1 MSTYL
6 SSQDWVITN
15 GSYTA
20 ISITDANADNVNIS
34 NNPLPGPYPSGYI
47 YFDHFDHDN
56 ILSKPDA
63 EVTLYFECETTTFPS
78 YTPTTAPTTPSPTGY
93 PVTGIPT
100 HSPTADCSSLCIES
114 LNEDECGS
122 DDEGVDIGL
131 LFIGCYTK
139 SDEDMN
145 GKGAWDGIGDV
156 EGYMLFYSDFQGHWT
171 IFGDDGYSA
180 LSHNG
185 TNKEPPGLTAATG
198 WSVFD
203 NDNYFD
209 IGCTIRFQ
217 YFCYSSSAP
226 TLEPTLSPATPSP
239 TTSEPT
245 SFPSESP
252 SSDPTNAPSA
262 APSESPS
269 MAPTAAPIREC
280 NGLRLN
286 GTDSMDGMYRK
297 ESDQIAGRDV
307 WKSTAMHSDTLLFW
321 SNSFYHKSW
330 VIHSE
335 ILGKYWLSINTPNE
349 QPLLSSEWE
358 LISDKVFIV
367 METRTLQFECFA
379 TLPPTFEPT
388 PAPSTAPTLTPSVAP
403 TDTPSRSP
411 SSAPTPAPSMAPT
424 ASPTTPD
431 PTVNPTSFPSTMPTV
446 QPTAENCSFL
456 VISNPLGAN
465 QSAVAGYTGVYELE
479 NDAIEWKRYVDDE
492 SVGTEYKL
500 QNAAGSWII
509 SNNLTVATLSVSGSN
524 QNPPSLA
531 TNWELSGDS
540 DSNYTLFVDCS
551 VSDVPT
557 NAPTATPTNAPTSAP
572 TSSCYGLY
580 FENLDVSNF
589 SFNGWYQ
596 RQNDYAINDH
606 KYWKSLDGRNRIE
619 FSNGN
624 WYLMETDLDLLD
636 DEDPVMV
643 ISGGNELLS
652 PPSGQWVDIRTLRH
666 YNVSINISCDA
677 TYHPTLQPTA
687 SPSAEPTVY
696 TAPTWASCPDTLIWF
711 SFITENETAVYW
723 PEPSVNDHFLSVN
736 VTLLNGAF
744 SSGDTLDVGRYDF
757 NYLAFDGI
765 GKSWCN
771 VTVYVLG
778 GTGYVIC
785 GMFFHY
791 F

>member
-1 MSTYL
+1 M
-6 SSQDWVITN
+6 
-15 GSYTA
+15 G
-20 ISITDANADNVNIS
+20 
-34 NNPLPGPYPSGYI
+34 
-47 YFDHFDHDN
+47 
-56 ILSKPDA
+56 KPDA
-63 EVTLYFECETTTFPS
+63 EASLYFDCEETGFPS
-78 YTPTTAPTTPSPTGY
+78 YTPTTAPTTSSPTEY
-93 PVTGIPT
+93 PITGIPT
-100 HSPTADCSSLCIES
+100 HSPTAECGALCIES
-114 LNEDECGS
+114 LSEDECGS

-131 LFIGCYTK
+131 LFIGCFNK
-139 SDEDMN
+139 DNDDLD
-145 GKGAWDGIGDV
+145 GKGVWYGIDDGIDDV
-156 EGYMLFYSDFQGHWT
+156 DGYIVFYSDNQGHWT

-185 TNKEPPGLTAATG
+185 TNKEPPGLTAAAG

-203 NDNYFD
+203 NENYFD
-209 IGCTIRFQ
+209 VGCTIRFQ
-217 YFCYSSSAP
+217 YSCYSSSAP
-226 TLEPTLSPATPSP
+226 TLEPTLSPTTPSP
-239 TTSEPT
+239 TTSEPS
-245 SFPSESP
+245 SFPTESP
-252 SSDPTNAPSA
+252 SSDPTNAPTV

-297 ESDQIAGRDV
+297 ESEQIAGRNV
-307 WKSTAMHSDTLLFW
+307 WKSTSMHSDTEIFW
-321 SNSFYHKSW
+321 STSSYHESW

-411 SSAPTPAPSMAPT
+411 STAPTPAPSMEPT
-424 ASPTTPD
+424 PSPTTPD
-431 PTVNPTSFPSTMPTV
+431 PTVDPTSFPSTMPTV
-446 QPTAENCSFL
+446 QPIAEDCSFL
-456 VISNPLGAN
+456 LISNPLGAN
-465 QSAVAGYTGVYELE
+465 QSAVAEYTGVYELE
-479 NDAIEWKRYVDDE
+479 NVTDAMVWKRYNDDIE
-492 SVGTEYKL
+492 VGTL
-500 QNAAGSWII
+500 QNMNGTWVLS
-509 SNNLTVATLSVSGSN
+509 SNTMDTTLSVGGFT

-531 TNWELSGDS
+531 TNWKLSGDL

-557 NAPTATPTNAPTSAP
+557 NAPTATPTNVPSSAP

-677 TYHPTLQPTA
+677 TYHPTSQPTA

-696 TAPTWASCPDTLIWF
+696 TALTWASCPDTLIWF

-723 PEPSVNDHFLSVN
+723 PEPTVNDHFLSVD
-736 VTLLNGAF
+736 VLLKNSAYQIIDD
-744 SSGDTLDVGRYDF
+744 SPGDTLAIGPHDLKYV
-757 NYLAFDGI
+757 ASDGFEEI
-765 GKSWCN
+765 ECD

-778 GTGYVIC
+778 GAGYVFAGFVTVIFNENPQNQIPYIF
-785 GMFFHY
+785 GDKTQIFR
-791 F
+791 